1 MHLVSTFAVDAVVGR
16 CYVEDVSSAASSTAI
31 GSTSNCLIGSDTGES
46 GRHGYDRQVKGSELT
61 PRRIEQL
68 EGHVSG
74 IYKKLD
80 EMTNVL
86 SRLAGAPPVS
96 TTPATVSDI
105 VSPRAQYPSHSSH
118 SHSKS
123 HSHHPTHAH
132 TPLNQHTPQQSH
144 GTFRPPPPPSLPS
157 TGSVMSMAV
166 LPEPPEPKEP
176 EPTASRSSSP
186 LSADDMLESAMEGEP
201 FRHFTRREEELHF
214 IEQHGSLPAGGAP
227 RPKKRKTNEQAADW
241 EHSPI
246 HERGD
251 PLRHSFVDP
260 VSSGLV
266 SEQEARAL
274 FGRFYKYAHPFIPV
288 FDPERDTYDSL
299 MRRSP
304 FCVTVILM
312 VALHHGE
319 SLSGVKSDVCQ
330 RIRAEAEK
338 MVKETLFS
346 PAATLET
353 VQGLVAMVSYSEHAW
368 RTCCH
373 VMSLAVD
380 MRLYRCLPYLHKI
393 RKDSRHPDRMLERQR
408 PLVVGAR
415 TWLAIVRL
423 SYEMS
428 FNHSLPIQFGSPQRL
443 QYARELI
450 DHPYSTP
457 LDSRL
462 VIACEMCEQREIAF
476 RPWESIATL
485 HPSEIDAGIR
495 RANNGIKELYAHWLA
510 YYEEQ
515 GLERDHFLM
524 IELENQKAYCLMY
537 ANSSAWYGVLK
548 REDVF
553 RLSPERREWIQ
564 EAMRSGA
571 FLVGSLANQRLEKE
585 SEFGNHNYCEYIP
598 LALLT
603 IRRRHR
609 RHSTIPDPHG
619 RAPAHSLR
627 PERDLAQHRQTLAQA
642 ASLSREA
649 IQRRAA
655 AHIAQGA
662 GAGRAAVHAH
672 DDRLVANGRPSEP
685 GSHTSRTHR
694 VPGLQSVPVAR
705 PRAKHWASRRSGR
718 TSGWQR

>member
-1 MHLVSTFAVDAVVGR
+1 MR
-16 CYVEDVSSAASSTAI
+16 K
-31 GSTSNCLIGSDTGES
+31 
-46 GRHGYDRQVKGSELT
+46 DRELRLT
-61 PRRIEQL
+61 HRRIEQL

-80 EMTNVL
+80 EMTSVL
-86 SRLAGAPPVS
+86 SRIAGGPAS
-96 TTPATVSDI
+96 TTPTAGPSEM
-105 VSPRAQYPSHSSH
+105 VSPRVQSSH
-118 SHSKS
+118 SNHNN
-123 HSHHPTHAH
+123 HTHNH
-132 TPLNQHTPQQSH
+132 RSNSLSQHTPTAPSH
-144 GTFRPPPPPSLPS
+144 GVFRPAPPPSLPS
-157 TGSVMSMAV
+157 TGSVMSLAV
-166 LPEPPEPKEP
+166 LPEPPEVKALEP
-176 EPTASRSSSP
+176 SASRSSSP

-214 IEQHGSLPAGGAP
+214 IEQHGALPAGGAP
-227 RPKKRKTNEQAADW
+227 RAKKRKTADTGEAAEW

-251 PLRHSFVDP
+251 PLRHTFVDP

-266 SEQEARAL
+266 GEGEARAL
-274 FGRFYKYAHPFIPV
+274 FVRFYKYAHPFIPV

-299 MRRSP
+299 LRRSP
-304 FCVTVILM
+304 FCLTVIIM

-393 RKDSRHPDRMLERQR
+393 RKDSRHPDRLLERQR

-495 RANNGIKELYAHWLA
+495 RANTGIKELYAHWLA
-510 YYEEQ
+510 YYDEQ

-524 IELENQKAYCLMY
+524 IELENQRAYCLMY

-548 REDVF
+548 RDDVF

-571 FLVGSLANQRLEKE
+571 FLVASLAHQRLEKE
-585 SEFGNHNYCEYIP
+585 SEFGNHNYCECP
-598 LALLT
+598 FA
-603 IRRRHR
+603 R
-609 RHSTIPDPHG
+609 
-619 RAPAHSLR
+619 
-627 PERDLAQHRQTLAQA
+627 
-642 ASLSREA
+642 
-649 IQRRAA
+649 
-655 AHIAQGA
+655 
-662 GAGRAAVHAH
+662 
-672 DDRLVANGRPSEP
+672 RPSP
-685 GSHTSRTHR
+685 IARRPSRPRTRRTRTGTGTGTDPPPQTSA
-694 VPGLQSVPVAR
+694 SSR
-705 PRAKHWASRRSGR
+705 PRA
-718 TSGWQR
+718 T

>member
-1 MHLVSTFAVDAVVGR
+1 ML
-16 CYVEDVSSAASSTAI
+16 
-31 GSTSNCLIGSDTGES
+31 
-46 GRHGYDRQVKGSELT
+46 LT
-61 PRRIEQL
+61 NRRIEQL

-80 EMTNVL
+80 EMTSVL
-86 SRLAGAPPVS
+86 ARLAGPPTS
-96 TTPATVSDI
+96 TTPAAQSDI
-105 VSPRAQYPSHSSH
+105 LSPRAQLHSHSSH
-118 SHSKS
+118 SNHHSNSNS
-123 HSHHPTHAH
+123 HNHNHTHAH
-132 TPLNQHTPQQSH
+132 TPLNQHTPQQNH

-166 LPEPPEPKEP
+166 LPDPPEPKEP
-176 EPTASRSSSP
+176 EPPASRSSSP

-201 FRHFTRREEELHF
+201 FRHFTRKEEELHF

-227 RPKKRKTNEQAADW
+227 RPKKRKTNEQAGEW
-241 EHSPI
+241 THSPI

-260 VSSGLV
+260 VSSGLIG
-266 SEQEARAL
+266 EPEARAL
-274 FGRFYKYAHPFIPV
+274 FARFYKYAHPFIPV
-288 FDPERDTYDSL
+288 FDPEHDTYDSL

-330 RIRAEAEK
+330 RIRSEAEK

-353 VQGLVAMVSYSEHAW
+353 VQGLVTMISYSEHAW

-393 RKDSRHPDRMLERQR
+393 RKDSRHPDRLLERQR

-476 RPWESIATL
+476 RPWESIAML

-495 RANNGIKELYAHWLA
+495 RANNGIKELYAHWLS

-585 SEFGNHNYCEYIP
+585 SEFGNHNYCE
-598 LALLT
+598 
-603 IRRRHR
+603 
-609 RHSTIPDPHG
+609 
-619 RAPAHSLR
+619 
-627 PERDLAQHRQTLAQA
+627 
-642 ASLSREA
+642 
-649 IQRRAA
+649 
-655 AHIAQGA
+655 
-662 GAGRAAVHAH
+662 
-672 DDRLVANGRPSEP
+672 
-685 GSHTSRTHR
+685 
-694 VPGLQSVPVAR
+694 
-705 PRAKHWASRRSGR
+705 
-718 TSGWQR
+718 